1 MTDDEPRDKEQ
12 PLLAHLLEL
21 RDRLLKI
28 VASVAV
34 IFACLFYFSNDI
46 YLIVSEPL
54 RALLPETSSMIA
66 TDVAS
71 PFFAPFKLTLVVSLF
86 LAMPVVLYQVWAFVA
101 PGLYDREKRFVL
113 PLFISSVLL
122 FYLGIA
128 FAYFVVFPLIFG
140 FFTSVGPES
149 IAVMTDITS
158 YLNFVLKLFFAFGVA
173 FEIPIAVVILSW
185 MGVVDPHTLG
195 RKRPYILV
203 GCFVLGMLLTPPDI
217 ISQTLLALPM
227 WLLFEV
233 GVVLGKLVARDDG
246 AEEDEGKEPLS

>member
-1 MTDDEPRDKEQ
+1 MSDEELRDREQ

-28 VASVAV
+28 IVSVLV

-54 RALLPETSSMIA
+54 RELLPESSSMIA

-71 PFFAPFKLTLVVSLF
+71 PFFAPFKLTIMVSLL
-86 LAMPVVLYQVWAFVA
+86 LAMPMVLYQVWAFVA
-101 PGLYDREKRFVL
+101 PGLYAREKRIVL
-113 PLFISSVLL
+113 PLFASSVAL

-128 FAYFVVFPLIFG
+128 FAYFVVFPIIFG

-149 IAVMTDITS
+149 VAVMTDISS
-158 YLNFVLKLFFAFGVA
+158 YLDFVLTLFFAFGVA
-173 FEIPIAVVILSW
+173 FEVPIAVVILSW
-185 MGVVDPHTLG
+185 MGIVDPASLA
-195 RKRPYILV
+195 RKRPYIMV
-203 GCFVLGMLLTPPDI
+203 GCFVVGMLLTPPDVF
-217 ISQTLLALPM
+217 SQTLLAVPM

-233 GVVLGKLVARDDG
+233 GLVFGRLVAPAAGDD
-246 AEEDEGKEPLS
+246 EEEALG